1 MRVLAVGA
9 HPDDLEILCAG
20 TLAKFA
26 QRGDAVVMCYAT
38 NGNQGHFVIMPEELA
53 RIRRQE
59 AQRAT
64 QVIGAEFLWLDL
76 PDQLVEED
84 MPTRMKFI
92 EMVRQARPDLVITHH
107 PEDYIMDHQRVSRL
121 VFEATFVATVAHVET
136 ASPHHTKIP
145 PLYYMDTLGGVG
157 FLPEEYV
164 DITQTMDAKRQM
176 LSRHQSQVQWLQE
189 HDNIDILDFM
199 ETVARFRGLQ
209 CGATHAEG
217 FRRLRAWGRIGCE
230 RLLP

>member
-26 QRGDAVVMCYAT
+26 RRGDTVVMCYAT
-38 NGNQGHFVIMPEELA
+38 NGNQGHFVIMPDELA
-53 RIRRQE
+53 RIRHAE

-64 QVIGAEFLWLDL
+64 QVIGADFLWLDL

-84 MPTRMKFI
+84 MPTRLKFI
-92 EMVRQARPDLVITHH
+92 EMVRQARPDLVITHY
-107 PEDYIMDHQRVSRL
+107 PDDYIMDHQRVSRL

-136 ASPHHTKIP
+136 GSPHHTKIP
-145 PLYYMDTLGGVG
+145 PIYYMDTLAGVD

-164 DITQTMDAKRQM
+164 DISDTLEIKKQM
-176 LSRHQSQVQWLQE
+176 LSQHQSQVQWLQE
-189 HDNIDILDFM
+189 HDKIDILEFM
-199 ETVARFRGLQ
+199 QTVARFRGLQ
-209 CGATHAEG
+209 AGATYAEG
-217 FRRLRAWGRIGCE
+217 FRRLRAWGRVTCE

>member
-20 TLAKFA
+20 TLAKYA
-26 QRGDAVVMCYAT
+26 QRGDTVVMCYAT
-38 NGNQGHFVIMPEELA
+38 NGNQGHFVIQPEELG
-53 RIRRQE
+53 RIRCEEARQ
-59 AQRAT
+59 AT

-84 MPTRMKFI
+84 MATRRKFI
-92 EMVRQARPDLVITHH
+92 EMVRQARPDMVLTHH
-107 PEDYIMDHQRVSRL
+107 PDDYIMDHRRVSRL

-136 ASPHHTKIP
+136 GSPHHTKIAP
-145 PLYYMDTLGGVG
+145 IYYMDSLAGVE

-164 DITQTMDAKRQM
+164 DISDTLGAKREM
-176 LSRHQSQVQWLQE
+176 LSKHQSQVQWLKE
-189 HDNIDILDFM
+189 HDNIDIMEFM

-209 CGATHAEG
+209 AGVRYAEG
-217 FRRLRAWGRIGCE
+217 FRRLRAWGRTTPE